1 MKDRRE
7 ELIEKIMKKVE
18 KMSDEEF
25 QKLLELIE
33 IL

>member
-7 ELIEKIMKKVE
+7 ELIEKIMKKAE